1 MMDVKSLSIEEL
13 KDLAGAIGRELDIRR
28 QNEINQAIDD
38 FERAFKRLR
47 ELRVDIR
54 YSSDGWNDDAI
65 EYLREWD
72 GFSFN

>member
-1 MMDVKSLSIEEL
+1 MYDVKSLSIEEL
-13 KDLAGAIGRELDIRR
+13 KELAGTIGRELDIRR

-54 YSSDGWNDDAI
+54 YCPNEWEEDTV
-65 EYLREWD
+65 YLRDWD
-72 GFSFN
+72 ELSFN